1 MAEKEEVEVEE
12 TGKEY
17 SPANIAKLTLF
28 ILCVWAF
35 FSGVYAA
42 LIFVT
47 TGVRDGTWRHL
58 PPKYIGDFAYGT
70 SAEVVTPT
78 FLPKLAPWV
87 KALMC
92 PSETT
97 TCIPTGTAAASNP
110 MGFVASA
117 CTTLCTNA

>member
-1 MAEKEEVEVEE
+1 M
-12 TGKEY
+12 
-17 SPANIAKLTLF
+17 F

-70 SAEVVTPT
+70 SAKVVTPT
-78 FLPKLAPWV
+78 SLPKLAPWV

-92 PSETT
+92 PDLSETT
-97 TCIPTGTAAASNP
+97 TCVPEVNDNPTDNP
-110 MGFVASA
+110 MGFVASN
-117 CTTLCTNA
+117 CIRLCTNA